1 MAWFLHHLDLIEHYS
16 FQYAQHI
23 LRRHSSIRKTSR
35 NRLNVPIHDFV
46 AQSLKKGSARL
57 TFNNA
62 YRFMDV
68 HSRLV
73 EGSIRKMI

>member
-23 LRRHSSIRKTSR
+23 LRRHSSIRNMSKS
-35 NRLNVPIHDFV
+35 RLNVPILDRV
-46 AQSLKKGSARL
+46 ANSRKKGSARL

-62 YRFMDV
+62 YEYMSFNT
-68 HSRLV
+68 RLV
-73 EGSIRKMI
+73 HGEIR